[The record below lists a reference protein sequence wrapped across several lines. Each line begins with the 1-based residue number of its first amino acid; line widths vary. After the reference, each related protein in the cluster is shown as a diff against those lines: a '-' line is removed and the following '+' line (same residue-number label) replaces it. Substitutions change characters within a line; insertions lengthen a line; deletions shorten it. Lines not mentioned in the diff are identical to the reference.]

1 MKINYDLILRIISIL
16 SVGTSF
22 FSFIVTTLVTNTKSP
37 NFIEYTDLSKFFLNF
52 YIFLILLLC
61 LLDSLNLN
69 FFCTTITHSF
79 GIISTIKGKMILM
92 GTIDVMY
99 YSTDS
104 LPQKLF
110 GMITFICVLAL
121 LLADQVLNCKILK
134 QKAIDENNENNNN
147 INDRN
152 NNTIDAMNV
161 NKTK

>member
-69 FFCTTITHSF
+69 FFCNTITHSF
-79 GIISTIKGKMILM
+79 GIISTIKGKMIIM

-110 GMITFICVLAL
+110 GMISFICVLAL
-121 LLADQVLNCKILK
+121 LLADQVFNCHILK

-147 INDRN
+147 INDKN
-152 NNTIDAMNV
+152 SSSIDAMNIK
-161 NKTK
+161 KTK